1 MFVQNMMENDER
13 SDLMKEY
20 LLDGLQTAYDEV
32 QVDAKYHFLYHF
44 LKKNIS
50 YKQYKHKKLHM

>member
-20 LLDGLQTAYDEV
+20 LLDGLQTVYDEV

-50 YKQYKHKKLHM
+50 F